1 MTLQEKVFEKLFKAA
16 EIAKFNRTELAQYE
30 QSLKYYR
37 DLKNVIDT
45 SFGEGESKG
54 HAEGR
59 IEGRVEGHAEGR
71 IEGRAE
77 GHAEGLTEAQKRIAR
92 NALRDNIPPSAI
104 AKFTDLSEE
113 EIAALQ
119 TE

>member
-45 SFGEGESKG
+45 SFEEGENKG

-59 IEGRVEGHAEGR
+59 IEGHAEGR
-71 IEGRAE
+71 IEG
-77 GHAEGLTEAQKRIAR
+77 HAEGLIEAQKRIAR

>member
-1 MTLQEKVFEKLFKAA
+1 M
-16 EIAKFNRTELAQYE
+16 AQYE

-45 SFGEGESKG
+45 SFEEGENKG

-59 IEGRVEGHAEGR
+59 I
-71 IEGRAE
+71 E